1 MEKIII
7 KSYEDYDN
15 DEREIGDDPIY
26 DSPFI
31 TNAWNDDNP
40 FSPEALVD
48 QYKSAGYTFNTDNI
62 TVYKILGKDI
72 YAMYED
78 GDDII
83 YWDRDVPYIKN
94 DTIFYVLRSDELCEM
109 NPPCTLAPSMKFKLI
124 KSTSALT
131 VNTLDLSASKVTAP
145 VPLFLITKFLFNA
158 LPLITSV

>member
-40 FSPEALVD
+40 FSPEALVE

-72 YAMYED
+72 YTMYED
-78 GDDII
+78 SDDRID
-83 YWDRDVPYIKN
+83 WRNDVPYIEE
-94 DTIFYVLRSDELCEM
+94 DTIFYVLKSNELCDEWQ
-109 NPPCTLAPSMKFKLI
+109 NRWNNAPKNNIFFRVWYKLLDMI
-124 KSTSALT
+124 DNT
-131 VNTLDLSASKVTAP
+131 VEDEDDEDAD
-145 VPLFLITKFLFNA
+145 
-158 LPLITSV
+158 

>member
-40 FSPEALVD
+40 FSPEALVE

-72 YAMYED
+72 YTMYED
-78 GDDII
+78 GDDRID
-83 YWDRDVPYIKN
+83 WRNDVPYIEE
-94 DTIFYVLRSDELCEM
+94 DTIFYVLKSNELCDEWR
-109 NPPCTLAPSMKFKLI
+109 NRWNNAPKNNIFFRVWYKLLDMI
-124 KSTSALT
+124 D
-131 VNTLDLSASKVTAP
+131 NTAEDDEDAD
-145 VPLFLITKFLFNA
+145 
-158 LPLITSV
+158 